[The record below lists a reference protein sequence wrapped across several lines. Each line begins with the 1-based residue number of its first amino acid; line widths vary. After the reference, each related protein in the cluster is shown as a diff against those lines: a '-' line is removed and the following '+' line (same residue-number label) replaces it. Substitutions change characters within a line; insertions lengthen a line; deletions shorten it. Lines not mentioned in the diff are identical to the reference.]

1 MSLITAVPI
10 LIGAILMLKNITRS
24 VYDML
29 SVPFFFG
36 VVALF
41 LIQVKKNVDGLVS
54 TPATNTKSSEG
65 FLRGIANAH
74 AIMAGL
80 LVVLVILQLLAK
92 GKKSNDKKKY
102 A

>member
-1 MSLITAVPI
+1 MVTAVPI
-10 LIGAILMLKNITRS
+10 LIGAILMLKNLTRS
-24 VYDML
+24 IYDML

-41 LIQVKKNVDGLVS
+41 LVQVKKNVEGLVS
-54 TPATNTKSSEG
+54 TPATNTKSSEV
-65 FLRGIANAH
+65 FLRNIANTH

-92 GKKSNDKKKY
+92 KKRADDKQKR